1 MNCKCVNIKYIVPT
15 FFLVDRRIVKKT
27 ESLVRVANCVQARCN
42 FETLEAM
49 NWEVNERDSTM
60 N

>member
-1 MNCKCVNIKYIVPT
+1 MNRKCVNIKYIVPT

-27 ESLVRVANCVQARCN
+27 EWLVRVANCVQARCN